1 MPWFVSEKSTLASLP
16 NFERLDIIVEGSHSS
31 QGRQA
36 SLPRFQGWPVYK
48 SIKSLRFLCAF
59 SAEGQAVSADLTPA
73 WGGSQL
79 IAKLP
84 NITSLHIHG
93 ITQLKFLNDPVPCH
107 GYPTLVHLRRL
118 KLKNCRFIFATSF
131 SLLLECCRLLEV
143 FIFSRGESPD
153 GSIIQEL
160 SWNNWNLD
168 YEITPRQIVD
178 QISIKVPKAL
188 KYLVIGLWFGWEGI
202 LKRFI
207 FVKMWYL
214 DPQSAWPPM
223 RMETC
228 Y

>member
-1 MPWFVSEKSTLASLP
+1 MPWFVSEVSTLASLP

-48 SIKSLRFLCAF
+48 SIKSLRFLCAC
-59 SAEGQAVSADLTPA
+59 SAEGQAVLIDLTPA

-79 IAKLP
+79 IGKLP
-84 NITSLHIHG
+84 NISSLHIHG
-93 ITQLKFLNDPVPCH
+93 ITQLKFFNDPVPCH

-118 KLKNCRFIFATSF
+118 KLTNCRFIFATSF
-131 SLLLECCRLLEV
+131 SLLLECCRSLEV
-143 FIFSRGESPD
+143 FIFSRDESPE

-160 SWNNWNLD
+160 SCNNWNLD
-168 YEITPRQIVD
+168 LEITPRQIVD

-188 KYLVIGLWFGWEGI
+188 KHLVIGPWLGWEGI

-214 DPQSAWPPM
+214 NPKVHGP
-223 RMETC
+223 R
-228 Y
+228 